1 MTEFHIAV
9 LAGDGIGPEVMR
21 EAIKVLR
28 AVEQKFPLR
37 FQLTEAPVGWAGI
50 DAMGQALPDAT
61 LQLCRDSDAI
71 LFGSVGLPERDPT
84 IPKEQRPERAA
95 LLRIR
100 KEFGLFANLRPVQ
113 LPKALAHACPLRPE
127 RQGNGIDI
135 LVVRELTGGMYFGQ
149 PKLTE
154 MVTEAGP
161 ADAALD
167 EEVTRKLRR
176 YHRAID
182 TMVYTTLEI
191 ERITHVAFKAA
202 RLRRKKVCSIDKANV
217 LENGVLW
224 RDVVTTVA
232 RDYPDVA
239 LEHMFVDNGAMQLML
254 RPTQFDVLL
263 CENMFG
269 DILSDEA
276 AALAGS
282 LGMLPS
288 ASLGATSRE
297 RTFGFYE
304 PAGGTAP
311 DIAGKN
317 LANPI
322 AQILS
327 TALMLLYS
335 FAQNEAAAAIEA
347 AVGKAIAAGLRTGD
361 IFSATEPAARRVGT
375 REMGDAIA
383 AAI

>member
-1 MTEFHIAV
+1 MKPELLKIAA

-21 EAIKVLR
+21 EALKVLG
-28 AVEQKFPLR
+28 AVEKKFHLH
-37 FQLTEAPVGWAGI
+37 LAITEAPVGWAGI
-50 DAMGQALPDAT
+50 DAARQALPDAT
-61 LQLCRDSDAI
+61 LALCKLSDAI
-71 LFGSVGLPERDPT
+71 LFGSVGLPDRDPT

-127 RQGNGIDI
+127 RQGDGIDI

-149 PKLTE
+149 PKKTE
-154 MVTEAGP
+154 VIAVPDAQDGNLHP
-161 ADAALD
+161 AL
-167 EEVTRKLRR
+167 
-176 YHRAID
+176 RAID
-182 TMVYTTLEI
+182 TMVYTTPEI
-191 ERITHVAFKAA
+191 ERIAHVAFQAA
-202 RLRRKKVCSIDKANV
+202 RLRRKKVTSIDKANV

-224 RDVVTTVA
+224 RDVVTRVGKA
-232 RDYPDVA
+232 YPDVA
-239 LEHMFVDNGAMQLML
+239 LEHMFVDNGAMQLVL

-288 ASLGATSRE
+288 ASLGATSGD
-297 RTFGFYE
+297 RTFGFFE

-311 DIAGKN
+311 DIAGKD

-327 TALMLLYS
+327 VALMFRHS
-335 FAQNEAAAAIEA
+335 FARNDIALVIEA
-347 AVGKAIAAGLRTGD
+347 AVGKVITAGLRTGD
-361 IFSATEPAARRVGT
+361 IFSPAETGARKVGT
-375 REMGDAIA
+375 REMGDAITA
-383 AAI
+383 AVVAG

>member
-1 MTEFHIAV
+1 MSSTSFQIAV

-21 EAIKVLR
+21 EALKVLA
-28 AVEQKFPLR
+28 AVQTKFGFR
-37 FQLTEAPVGWAGI
+37 VEATEAPVGWAGI
-50 DAMGQALPDAT
+50 DAAGRALPDAT
-61 LQLCRDSDAI
+61 LALCRRSDAI
-71 LFGSVGLPERDPT
+71 LFGSVGLPDRDPT

-95 LLRIR
+95 LLRLR
-100 KEFGLFANLRPVQ
+100 KEFSLFANLRPVV
-113 LPKALAHACPLRPE
+113 LPKALAHACPLKTE
-127 RQGNGIDI
+127 RQGDGLDL

-149 PKLTE
+149 PKTTE
-154 MVTEAGP
+154 DLGGG
-161 ADAALD
+161 
-167 EEVTRKLRR
+167 RQ
-176 YHRAID
+176 RAID
-182 TMVYTTLEI
+182 TMVYTTTEI
-191 ERITHVAFKAA
+191 ERIAHVGFQAA
-202 RLRRKKVCSIDKANV
+202 RLRRKRLTSIDKANV

-224 RDVVTTVA
+224 REVVTRVHTS
-232 RDYPDVA
+232 YSDVA
-239 LEHMFVDNGAMQLML
+239 LEHMFVDNAAMQLML
-254 RPTQFDVLL
+254 KPAQFDVVL

-288 ASLGATSRE
+288 ASLGNTSGE
-297 RTFGFYE
+297 NTFGLYE

-327 TALMLLYS
+327 AAMMLRHS
-335 FAQNEAAAAIEA
+335 FGLNEAAAAIDA
-347 AVGKAIAAGLRTGD
+347 AVARTIADGLRTGD
-361 IFSATEPAARRVGT
+361 IFNPADPSARKVGT

-383 AAI
+383 ARV

>member
-1 MTEFHIAV
+1 MSPSVLKIAA

-21 EAIKVLR
+21 EAIKILR
-28 AVEQKFPLR
+28 AVERKFSLQ
-37 FQLTEAPVGWAGI
+37 FQITEAPVGWAGI
-50 DAMGQALPDAT
+50 DAAGKALPDET
-61 LQLCRDSDAI
+61 LAICKNSDAI

-100 KEFGLFANLRPVQ
+100 KDFGLFANLRPVQ

-127 RQGNGIDI
+127 RQGDGIDL

-149 PKLTE
+149 PKKT
-154 MVTEAGP
+154 
-161 ADAALD
+161 
-167 EEVTRKLRR
+167 EEVSEGGKKFQ
-176 YHRAID
+176 RAID
-182 TMVYTTLEI
+182 TMVYTTPEI
-191 ERITHVAFKAA
+191 ERIAHVAFKAA
-202 RLRRKKVCSIDKANV
+202 QSRRKKLTSIDKANV
-217 LENGVLW
+217 LENGILW
-224 RDVVTTVA
+224 REVVTRVGKNYT
-232 RDYPDVA
+232 DVA
-239 LEHMFVDNGAMQLML
+239 LEHMFVDNAAMQLML
-254 RPTQFDVLL
+254 RPAQFDVML

-288 ASLGATSRE
+288 ASLGVTRGE
-297 RTFGFYE
+297 KTFGFYE

-327 TALMLLYS
+327 VALMLRYS
-335 FAQNEAAAAIEA
+335 FGLNDAAKAIEG
-347 AVGKAIAAGLRTGD
+347 AVAKAIEGGNRTGD
-361 IFSATEPAARRVGT
+361 IFSGNETATRKVST
-375 REMGDAIA
+375 REMGDLIA
-383 AAI
+383 TGI

>member
-1 MTEFHIAV
+1 MKHFKIAA
-9 LAGDGIGPEVMR
+9 LAGDGIGPEVMG
-21 EAIKVLR
+21 EAIKVLC
-28 AVEQKFPLR
+28 ATEKVFG
-37 FQLTEAPVGWAGI
+37 FQLAITEAAVGWAGI
-50 DAMGQALPDAT
+50 DQCGQALPDAT
-61 LQLCRDSDAI
+61 LALCKDSDAI

-113 LPKALAHACPLRPE
+113 LPKALAHACPLAVE

-149 PKLTE
+149 PKKTE
-154 MVTEAGP
+154 PMPGVAGGF
-161 ADAALD
+161 
-167 EEVTRKLRR
+167 
-176 YHRAID
+176 RAID
-182 TMVYTTLEI
+182 TMVYTTPEI
-191 ERITHVAFKAA
+191 ERIAHVAFQAA
-202 RLRRKKVCSIDKANV
+202 RLRRKKLTSIDKANV
-217 LENGVLW
+217 LENGILW
-224 RDVVTTVA
+224 REVVTRTGKE
-232 RDYPDVA
+232 YPDVM

-288 ASLGATSRE
+288 ASLGATTGGN
-297 RTFGFYE
+297 TFGFYE

-327 TALMLLYS
+327 GALMLRHS
-335 FAQNEAAAAIEA
+335 FGLHDAAAAIEA
-347 AVGKAIAAGLRTGD
+347 AVAKAILAGNRTGD
-361 IFSATEPAARRVGT
+361 IFSASEAGARKVGT
-375 REMGDAIA
+375 REMG
-383 AAI
+383 AAIVAALAG